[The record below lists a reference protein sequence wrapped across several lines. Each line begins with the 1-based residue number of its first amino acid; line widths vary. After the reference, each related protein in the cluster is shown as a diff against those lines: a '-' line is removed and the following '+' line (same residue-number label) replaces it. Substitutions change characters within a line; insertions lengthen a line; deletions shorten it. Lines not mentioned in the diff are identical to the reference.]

1 MSAEKVRAVV
11 LGAGG
16 FVGGELLRILAT
28 HPRFELSAALSG
40 THAGKALGEVYPGL
54 SPWTGIR
61 LTDARDWRWEQ
72 MKEGRWV
79 LFSAL
84 GHRETMTSLPPVLD
98 LIQSAG
104 VKVVDLSGDFRLKR
118 PELYPAYYG
127 YEHETPW
134 HLERFVYGLP
144 EAARG
149 RITGADLV
157 ANPGCFATGA
167 QLAILPLASSAAIV
181 RFVAIDGKTGS
192 SGAGIRPS
200 ETTHHPNRM
209 NNFRAYKIL
218 KHQHTPEILAGWL
231 DAGGSPEAQITFAP
245 HMAPMVRGIFTTAHV
260 FSDTEVSPE
269 EVKGWY
275 EAYYRDAPFV
285 RLVEDSPSVTEVW
298 GTNRCDLSL
307 TASGRRIVVCTA
319 IDNLVK
325 GAAGQAVQNANLMNG
340 FEETAGLLMPPP
352 SPV

>member
-1 MSAEKVRAVV
+1 VPAEKVRAAV

-16 FVGGELLRILAT
+16 FVGGELLRLLAT
-28 HPRFELSAALSG
+28 HPRFELCAALSA
-40 THAGKALGEVYPGL
+40 THAGRALGDVYPGL
-54 SPWTGIR
+54 GPWTSLR
-61 LTDARDWRWEQ
+61 LADAREWRWEQ
-72 MKEGRWV
+72 MKEGPWV

-84 GHRETMTSLPPVLD
+84 GHRETMTALPAL
-98 LIQSAG
+98 LEKLAG
-104 VKVVDLSGDFRLKR
+104 GMVKAVDLSGDFRLKK

-127 YEHETPW
+127 YEHAAPR

-144 EAARG
+144 EAG
-149 RITGADLV
+149 RERIAGADLV

-167 QLAILPLASSAAIV
+167 QLAILPLASCAAVV
-181 RFVAIDGKTGS
+181 RFVAIDSKTGS
-192 SGAGIRPS
+192 SGAGVRPT

-209 NNFRAYKIL
+209 NNFRAYRIM

-231 DAGGSPEAQITFAP
+231 DAGGSSETQISFAP

-260 FSDTEVSPE
+260 FCDAEVSPE
-269 EVKGWY
+269 EIRDIY
-275 EAYYRDAPFV
+275 QSYYRDAPFV
-285 RLVEDSPSVTEVW
+285 RLVEDSPAVTDVW
-298 GTNRCDLSL
+298 GSNRCDVSV

-340 FEETAGLLMPPP
+340 FEETAGLLTPPP
-352 SPV
+352 APV